1 MALYCERGSSAVPK
15 DYVKAYARGD
25 LAAAQGHNTAA
36 KSYDRL
42 ATRMT
47 AEYITQAHKHAAELF
62 DHVDSAK
69 SEQLRRNF
77 R

>member
-1 MALYCERGSSAVPK
+1 MPK
-15 DYVKAYARGD
+15 DCVKAHARGN
-25 LAAAQGHNTAA
+25 LAVAQGRKTAA

-62 DHVDSAK
+62 RHVGPAK
-69 SEQLRRNF
+69 SEKR
-77 R
+77 